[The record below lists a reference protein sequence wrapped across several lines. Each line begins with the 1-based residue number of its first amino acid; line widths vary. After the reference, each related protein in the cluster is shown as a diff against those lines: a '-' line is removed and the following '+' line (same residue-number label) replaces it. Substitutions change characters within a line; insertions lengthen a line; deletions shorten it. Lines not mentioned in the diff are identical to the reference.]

1 MMCSK
6 SLPIS
11 TVPLGIFMWET
22 KDYTPNIYI
31 YIYKCLKGFFF
42 FFLSII
48 VFYSFIFFCELKICC
63 EFEFV
68 E

>member
-31 YIYKCLKGFFF
+31 YIYIYI
-42 FFLSII
+42 SD
-48 VFYSFIFFCELKICC
+48 
-63 EFEFV
+63 
-68 E
+68 